1 MSHFKILIQHYL
13 RCLLRMAVRARTT
26 LTRLGDYTPLLHVM
40 YECVRGAYFS
50 WPRHCP
56 WREVRIRLPLNNWPA
71 ATPRTERGRRRGSA
85 AQLVLVETAK
95 TCLHFACRSPCPVN
109 WNTKQSRVDG
119 RAAVAKMKRKRRRR
133 RCSRC
138 LSPATFTARW
148 KLTVEAASET
158 DTLSLV
164 KWTVTLHFS
173 TSWQRR
179 IGRFE
184 PCDVTLIEFWF
195 SPPGLQRKQ
204 GRFYTKRAGL
214 STQRIPWKRSLL
226 PSPPLII
233 SLCCFVT
240 LLLS

>member
-1 MSHFKILIQHYL
+1 MNVWEGPIFHDQDIVPGGRWEYGPPWTIGRLQPREQRGEEEGEAQH
-13 RCLLRMAVRARTT
+13 
-26 LTRLGDYTPLLHVM
+26 
-40 YECVRGAYFS
+40 
-50 WPRHCP
+50 
-56 WREVRIRLPLNNWPA
+56 NWYWWKL
-71 ATPRTERGRRRGSA
+71 RRRVCILLA
-85 AQLVLVETAK
+85 AP
-95 TCLHFACRSPCPVN
+95 PCPVN

-119 RAAVAKMKRKRRRR
+119 RAAVAKMKRRRRSRRR

-214 STQRIPWKRSLL
+214 STQSIPWKRSLL